1 MIGLKSELHEIIFIS
16 SPSGSRCVPDP
27 VRLHVV
33 SENHWRDEDEHQ
45 SYKISVNDVS
55 PRDMLSV
62 VLKYLNLVVK
72 ENMTGLHYAR
82 RDICTGLR

>member
-1 MIGLKSELHEIIFIS
+1 MFLTLSDYMWHLRTTGEME
-16 SPSGSRCVPDP
+16 
-27 VRLHVV
+27 
-33 SENHWRDEDEHQ
+33 EEHQ

>member
-1 MIGLKSELHEIIFIS
+1 MWHLRTTGEME
-16 SPSGSRCVPDP
+16 
-27 VRLHVV
+27 
-33 SENHWRDEDEHQ
+33 EEHQ

>member
-1 MIGLKSELHEIIFIS
+1 MSDYMWYLRTTGEME
-16 SPSGSRCVPDP
+16 
-27 VRLHVV
+27 
-33 SENHWRDEDEHQ
+33 EEHQ

>member
-1 MIGLKSELHEIIFIS
+1 MKK
-16 SPSGSRCVPDP
+16 
-27 VRLHVV
+27 
-33 SENHWRDEDEHQ
+33 EHR

-62 VLKYLNLVVK
+62 VLKNLNLVVK

-82 RDICTGLR
+82 RDICAGLR